1 MPEQIRLIVHLLVF
15 WRSVQADKYT
25 FQSRQGTRDID
36 AVVTSPPYN
45 LNIKY
50 SKYKDKK
57 PREQYLKWLEDVFLE
72 CKRVLKDDGHL
83 FVNMGYSNVDPWVGM
98 EVGLSLRSNWV
109 LQNHINWVKSIHVNN
124 KTSGHFK
131 PINSK
136 RYLCPTWEHLF
147 HFTKDGNV
155 EVDRLSV
162 GVPYEYYEA
171 NIRGN
176 NTKENKPNLRDKGN
190 SWFIPYETRQSKL
203 EKGNHPA
210 IFPVKLVEDCIKL
223 TGKTSGIVLDPF
235 MGTGTTGV
243 AAVNLGWDYIG
254 YDIDEDY
261 VKYSKQRLEGGLKS
275 LLK

>member
-1 MPEQIRLIVHLLVF
+1 MLYLDDCITGMQKLDEK
-15 WRSVQADKYT
+15 SV
-25 FQSRQGTRDID
+25 D

-50 SKYKDKK
+50 SKYNDKK
-57 PREQYLKWLEDVFLE
+57 PIDQYLSWLGDVFAE

-83 FVNMGYSNVDPWVGM
+83 FVNMGYSNINPTVGID
-98 EVGLSLRSNWV
+98 VCCKLRENYI
-109 LQNHINWVKSIHVNN
+109 LQNNIAWIKSVHTD
-124 KTSGHFK
+124 KTHGHFK

-136 RYLCPTWEHLF
+136 RFLCPTWEHLF
-147 HFTKDGNV
+147 HFTKDGKI
-155 EVDRLSV
+155 EIDRLSV
-162 GVPYEYYEA
+162 GVKYEYYEA

-176 NTKENKPNLRDKGN
+176 NTKDNKPNLRDKGN

-223 TGKTSGIVLDPF
+223 TGKTTGIVLDPF

-254 YDIDEDY
+254 YDIDEEY